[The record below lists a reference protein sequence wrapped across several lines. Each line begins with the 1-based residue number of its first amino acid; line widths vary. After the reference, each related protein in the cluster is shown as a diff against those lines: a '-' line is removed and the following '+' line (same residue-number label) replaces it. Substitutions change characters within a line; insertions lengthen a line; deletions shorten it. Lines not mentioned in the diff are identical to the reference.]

1 MLFHSNLLS
10 VQSEGSLPE
19 PFIMH
24 THTQVPVLALFPC
37 LKRRRRNGL
46 GFSHPHMC
54 LIITDPVHQWQ
65 GAMDALI
72 KVTRSII

>member
-24 THTQVPVLALFPC
+24 THASSCTC
-37 LKRRRRNGL
+37 LVSMPEEEEEKGL
-46 GFSHPHMC
+46 GFQSSTHVP
-54 LIITDPVHQWQ
+54 
-65 GAMDALI
+65 
-72 KVTRSII
+72 SYY